1 MICINRSTDLKNE
14 TVWVTID
21 VDYSIRRCKQLY
33 LGSDINGAVA
43 AAVHSGMS
51 RDDAVALAIKA
62 RDRKDVNDTFD
73 MASYNA
79 AGLAAMGA

>member
-51 RDDAVALAIKA
+51 RDDAVALATKA
-62 RDRKDVNDTFD
+62 RDRKEVNDSISMSEHNTAVD
-73 MASYNA
+73 L
-79 AGLAAMGA
+79 AGA